1 MQADVTANEARRG
14 GIESS
19 LQKLDPPRGFKLVG
33 AVAAVTLVG
42 VIGIAASSMDSAA
55 AASAPPSHPR
65 SPEERRLSHH
75 QTKPGRLS
83 PEARPQLDR
92 TGRKRFGKASI
103 YAPMFAGRK
112 MADGTRMQPASNNAA
127 SRTLPLGTTAKV
139 TNLATGKTAVVTI
152 HDRGPYVPG
161 RILDLSPATARDIGL
176 DRRTGVTQ
184 VEVAPIVIPMPNG
197 NVKLGDG
204 FLETSYRMEGDQ
216 RSRILRWQLA
226 DRRSYESR

>member
-1 MQADVTANEARRG
+1 MQAEVTANEARRV
-14 GIESS
+14 GIEGS
-19 LQKLDPPRGFKLVG
+19 LQEFDPRRRPKLVG

-42 VIGIAASSMDSAA
+42 VIGIAASVMDSAA
-55 AASAPPSHPR
+55 AASAPPSYPR

-75 QTKPGRLS
+75 QTKPRRLS

-92 TGRKRFGKASI
+92 TGRMRLGKASI

-112 MADGTRMQPASNNAA
+112 MADGTRMRPASNNAA

-152 HDRGPYVPG
+152 HDRGPYVAG
-161 RILDLSPATARDIGL
+161 RIVDLSPATARDIGL

-204 FLETSYRMEGDQ
+204 FLETSYRKEGDQ
-216 RSRILRWQLA
+216 RNRILKWQLA
-226 DRRSYESR
+226 DRRAYESR